1 MGAFLYSLFLQWILD
16 IRSKAMLI
24 TGYVLPLIFFFF
36 MGGIFTSVN
45 PLSQETLIQSMC
57 IFGISMG
64 ALVGLPP
71 ALVELYSSEIKK
83 VYKANGIPLSLSVA
97 THFISAFLHLLIMSS
112 IIFILAPLLF
122 EAELPKN
129 ITTFFISLTL
139 FIMATLGIG
148 CIFGLV
154 MKNIAKLT
162 MVSQIIFLPSIM
174 LSGIMFPTDLLPKAL
189 NYVSKIFP
197 ATWAFQA
204 MTEETVRLELCVPVL
219 VVFLISCLVCIILL
233 SKKVNL

>member
-1 MGAFLYSLFLQWILD
+1 MGAFMYGLILQWKLD

-24 TGYVLPLIFFFF
+24 TCYVLPLIFFLF

-45 PLSQETLIQSMC
+45 PLAQETLIQSMC

-71 ALVELYSSEIKK
+71 ALVEIYSSEIKK
-83 VYKANGIPLSLSVA
+83 VYKSNGVPLYLSVV

-112 IIFILAPLLF
+112 IILVLAPLLF
-122 EAELPKN
+122 KAEFPKN
-129 ITTFFISLTL
+129 MAAFFIALVL

-148 CIFGLV
+148 CVLGLV

-162 MVSQIIFLPSIM
+162 MVSQIVFLPSIM
-174 LSGIMFPTDLLPKAL
+174 LSGIMFPAELLPKAL
-189 NYVSKIFP
+189 INVSKIFP
-197 ATWAFQA
+197 ATWAFEA
-204 MTEETVRLELCVPVL
+204 MTEKNIRLELCVPVL
-219 VVFLISCLVCIILL
+219 AVFLISCLVCTILL
-233 SKKVNL
+233 NKKVNA